1 MGKNMIK
8 EKEEITNE
16 ITKQESKNET
26 KKENKNLIQKGLD
39 IYKKYKEG
47 INYLIFGGVVTVVN
61 FIVYYVMSKILQM
74 DKIPSNMV
82 AFVISV
88 IVAYITN
95 KKYVFESKTTGFKEV
110 MKEFSSFMSSR
121 IATGV
126 LCDIIIFGVMAEIIG
141 INDIISK
148 IVSQVVVVISN
159 YIIGKYFVFSDGD
172 GKKDFLY
179 SLQKKNFKYT
189 TGIIS
194 FTLAAITTY
203 IMNVKIDLNAD
214 KYIYSQRGLTLLV
227 LTTII
232 IYNAY
237 KIIFEKQKNKKDV
250 SRIKLYSQ
258 IAGMLFA
265 FMLTIGEFTEEVFF
279 DAKIIISNKMLFL
292 IIFKYIAYYIII
304 KNLAVIIF
312 NYLDK
317 KNNEKYEN
325 NEYDNEKADEKIEEK
340 SDKKSEEKKKRK
352 IKFLDASNTSF
363 IVTTIILLLCYLP
376 MFLANYPGIVSADNS
391 LQIIQMKSN
400 YYTNGH
406 PIVHTYIFSHIVELG
421 KNMFGTYTN
430 GVALY
435 TVIHMILYCM
445 TISYVLKYL
454 AKKNVPY
461 IIRIVIFAIAA
472 FYPPIA
478 NHSII
483 LNKDII
489 FTVALTY
496 LVIELVEI
504 SLDIRKYFRDRKNVV
519 KLSLIIFL
527 TLFLRHN
534 AFYAYLVA
542 LVLIPL
548 LLYGENRKN
557 KKIGNEKYIPNM
569 KKYISGVLIIF
580 LVPMIVYNIAI
591 GAIIKYGKVQPGATR
606 EKLTLLIQVLAR
618 NAKYNSEELSEKE
631 KETILSLYDNNIIKD
646 LDQVAKLYNPSLS
659 DELKEHILIEE
670 SDKKKEVLKI
680 FLKLLYEQPLD
691 SMQAFFSQTHIYY
704 YPVKSAIY
712 IPSSGVSDYAPPSN
726 EKYKEMLEL
735 HQEPKI
741 FKGKEKQEKNIFDLY
756 YGKVPVMSILTVIG
770 YIVYALI
777 FNILYLFYSRRY
789 VEIIPHTIWFGIFIT
804 CLLSPVNGEIR
815 YILPAFM
822 SVYILIPMLFR
833 RGNVV
838 KNTIKD

>member
-1 MGKNMIK
+1 MK
-8 EKEEITNE
+8 KEELE
-16 ITKQESKNET
+16 L
-26 KKENKNLIQKGLD
+26 KENKEINDNKKDENKNIIQKGLD

-61 FIVYYVMSKILQM
+61 FIVYYIMSKIVHM

-126 LCDIIIFGVMAEIIG
+126 FCDIIIFGVMAEIIG

-172 GKKDFLY
+172 GKKDFLF

-227 LTTII
+227 LTIII

-237 KIIFEKQKNKKDV
+237 KIIFKKQKNKKDV

-279 DAKIIISNKMLFL
+279 DAKIVISNKILFL
-292 IIFKYIAYYIII
+292 IIFKYIAYYIIM
-304 KNLAVIIF
+304 KNLGIIIF

-317 KNNEKYEN
+317 KNCEKYEHN
-325 NEYDNEKADEKIEEK
+325 ENNEYNEYNEYDNEKAD
-340 SDKKSEEKKKRK
+340 KKRK
-352 IKFLDASNTSF
+352 KENKKRKFKFLDASNTSF
-363 IVTTIILLLCYLP
+363 IVTTIILLFCYLP

-435 TVIHMILYCM
+435 TVIHMILYCI

-461 IIRIVIFAIAA
+461 IIRVVIFAIAA
-472 FYPPIA
+472 LYPPVA
-478 NHSII
+478 NHAII

-496 LVIELVEI
+496 LVIELVEM
-504 SLDIRKYFRDRKNVV
+504 SFDIRNYFVNYKNAV

-542 LVLIPL
+542 IVLIPL

-557 KKIGNEKYIPNM
+557 KKLGNEKYIPNM

-580 LVPMIVYNIAI
+580 LVPMITYNIAI
-591 GAIIKYGKVQPGATR
+591 GAIIKYGKVEPGTTR
-606 EKLTLLIQVLAR
+606 EKLTILSQVLAR
-618 NAKYNSEELSEKE
+618 NAKYNRDELSESE
-631 KETILSLYDNNIIKD
+631 KEAILGLYNSDMIKD

-659 DELKEHILIEE
+659 DELKNSILV
-670 SDKKKEVLKI
+670 DKDTKKKEVVKT
-680 FLKLLYEQPLD
+680 FLKLIYEQPLD

-704 YPVKSAIY
+704 YPVKENIY
-712 IPSSGVSDYAPPSN
+712 LPSSGVSNYCFPGH
-726 EKYKEMLEL
+726 EKYKEMLDL
-735 HQEPKI
+735 HQDPKI
-741 FKGKEKQEKNIFDLY
+741 FKTKNNVNNTEKENEEKYIHDLY
-756 YGKVPVMSILTVIG
+756 YGKVPVISILTVIG
-770 YIVYALI
+770 YIIYALI
-777 FNILYLFYSRRY
+777 FNVLYLFYSRRY
-789 VEIIPHTIWFGIFIT
+789 AEVIPHIIWFGIFIT

-833 RGNVV
+833 R
-838 KNTIKD
+838 KYKIKD